1 VGGFV
6 YLIRLAKPLGNLK
19 HKAWFYLGS
28 TIDLDNRME
37 QHRSGRGAAML
48 RAANEQG
55 IEYEIIKVV
64 TLPSSHQARL
74 LEVRLKSRKNHRS
87 LLTLDWQEKMD
98 ESINLW
104 IKKGWRDVY
113 RDCRND

>member
-1 VGGFV
+1 
-6 YLIRLAKPLGNLK
+6 
-19 HKAWFYLGS
+19 
-28 TIDLDNRME
+28 ME

-64 TLPSSHQARL
+64 TLPTSHQARL
-74 LEVRLKSRKNHRS
+74 LEVRLKARKNHRS

-98 ESINLW
+98 ESIIIEE
-104 IKKGWRDVY
+104 IKRRGADGFLRLVCKGLRAIAKM
-113 RDCRND
+113 RNEPSFLVIAEEIEDLIFYTYGQR